1 MQEEQGVVETT
12 AVALLSVSA
21 LVDLSKFYFVLL
33 LSESAKRLAKNI
45 EENER
50 EHEQN
55 QED

>member
-33 LSESAKRLAKNI
+33 LSESAKRRGKNI